1 MILEIKKENDNMEK
15 LNTLLKL
22 VLVNLPFVLV
32 MLGIGSIVYASFLF
46 SIITGFLTL
55 GIALILVAYLI
66 SPQKGGDVR

>member
-1 MILEIKKENDNMEK
+1 MEK

-22 VLVNLPFVLV
+22 ILVNLPFILV

-46 SIITGFLTL
+46 SVITGYLIL

-66 SPQKGGDVR
+66 SPQQKGGDVK